1 MHLPCERDGVV
12 NRRNNKKKKDKRSQ
26 WQICF
31 SKVLPKQQRI
41 GHATNILFLAECHH
55 FLPQTAKYGIY
66 FWRFDIRIVP
76 LQPKKNMIIE
86 TIGTNNLRKIPKIT
100 ILNF

>member
-12 NRRNNKKKKDKRSQ
+12 NRRNNNKKKDKRSQ

-31 SKVLPKQQRI
+31 SKVLSKQQRI
-41 GHATNILFLAECHH
+41 GHATNPLFLAECHH
-55 FLPQTAKYGIY
+55 YLPQTAKDCIY
-66 FWRFDIRIVP
+66 FWRFGIRIVP
-76 LQPKKNMIIE
+76 LQPKINMIIDI
-86 TIGTNNLRKIPKIT
+86 IGTNSLGKIQKIT